1 MSEAAGAVNPWLVDG
16 PEVEP
21 WSYTDDKKKPG
32 TVSVEPAASNAY
44 GPEISLQ
51 IERGGFVG
59 PFCEGGGCGAPRP
72 SGPVSGSSTSK
83 RPFRHRAAA
92 SW

>member
-21 WSYTDDKKKPG
+21 WYYTDDKKKPG

-44 GPEISLQ
+44 GPEIFLQ
-51 IERGGFVG
+51 IERGGTKMSIWLDLDTWEQLHQAGVT
-59 PFCEGGGCGAPRP
+59 AHY
-72 SGPVSGSSTSK
+72 
-83 RPFRHRAAA
+83 HRVEATQLG
-92 SW
+92 WT